1 MNTRVVIVN
10 WYIKDFGGGG
20 TNGMEYVQWLR
31 SNKRNWS
38 FCRTVKS
45 VSVVGK
51 QYAKWVGV
59 LGLEHWW

>member
-10 WYIKDFGGGG
+10 WYIKDLGGGG
-20 TNGMEYVQWLR
+20 TNGMEYVQRLR
-31 SNKRNWS
+31 SNKRTWS